1 MFINLNEYITVRQAL
16 GEKGNYGDNYQLQ
29 TGIWNFIEINSIK
42 ENEKVSLQS

>member
-29 TGIWNFIEINSIK
+29 IGIWNIIEINSIK
-42 ENEKVSLQS
+42 EHEKVSL